1 MQTKTKLT
9 NEFVEQVLREA
20 AVEIYGDDGVDFG
33 EEIQTFTG
41 SGDNGDLVAETIGY
55 AVKLAAE
62 KLGYPKPVHYYWQ
75 ILPWHPDAYSP
86 DEDIAFVIVDDDGK
100 CLTFNR
106 DKFGHVTISEHFP
119 LSSFDDAVE
128 IVRTL
133 VEIIM
138 TKGE

>member
-33 EEIQTFTG
+33 EEIQTFAD

-62 KLGYPKPVHYYWQ
+62 RLGYPKPIHYYWQ
-75 ILPWHPDAYSP
+75 ILPWHPDAYNP

-100 CLTFNR
+100 CLTFR
-106 DKFGHVTISEHFP
+106 KGKFGEARISETFP
-119 LSSFDDAVE
+119 LRNFDDAVK
-128 IVRTL
+128 IVKELTAIVL
-133 VEIIM
+133 AS
-138 TKGE
+138 K